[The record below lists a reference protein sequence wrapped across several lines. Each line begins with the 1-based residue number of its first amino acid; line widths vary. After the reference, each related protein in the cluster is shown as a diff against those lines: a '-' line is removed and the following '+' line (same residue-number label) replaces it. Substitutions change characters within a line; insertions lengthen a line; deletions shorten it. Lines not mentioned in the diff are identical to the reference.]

1 MQDLDLIT
9 LSTAA
14 REAGVSRRTLQN
26 HMKAGSAPE
35 HRRIG
40 REVVFSLA
48 DILAWRAKHYPD
60 GKPRKGRR
68 HAAPTDTAHV

>member
-9 LSTAA
+9 LSAAA

-26 HMKAGSAPE
+26 HMKAGSAPG

-48 DILAWRAKHYPD
+48 EVLAWKEKHYPE
-60 GKPRKGRR
+60 GRPRKGRR
-68 HAAPTDTAHV
+68 RAPPADASRD

>member
-1 MQDLDLIT
+1 MKQKMQDLDLIT

-48 DILAWRAKHYPD
+48 EVQQWKADRYPE

-68 HAAPTDTAHV
+68 HL